1 VKKLNFKNIAI
12 KSRRRQKP
20 AEEGALPVKQ
30 RGRGWR
36 ILARFLVLLLGFIAI
51 ALIAAPHIVL
61 WDMNRRLAEMPE
73 YYAHVEDIDIDY
85 LSLTVRAKNIIIKKK
100 NGKIK
105 QPLIYVSQ
113 STVNIDMDA
122 WRAGKKATRI
132 VLDTI
137 LVNMVSS
144 YDKELSQML
153 TDSTFMDVLN
163 ELMPLDRNK
172 LEIKT
177 GTVTYYDNKHSP
189 NAKIVMNNLYIKGE
203 NLLNISG
210 NSAQLPG
217 RMNISANVYG
227 ATLNANIKVNTLSKT
242 PAFDVTATLSKMD
255 LRNVNHL
262 LKAYA
267 KFDVHK
273 GYFRM
278 ATEIAT
284 KDNHIRGYVKPVIEQ
299 LDIFDRKTE
308 KDENKKTKKR
318 ERWIDFGAWF
328 LKNKKED
335 KISTRIEIDGLLNDP
350 NINIWQIIGEVI
362 TESTT
367 KSLLQGLD
375 NSVAINSVG
384 TKHKK
389 NFLEKLFTKKEPK
402 IKKKNTKKKDKK
414 K

>member
-1 VKKLNFKNIAI
+1 
-12 KSRRRQKP
+12 
-20 AEEGALPVKQ
+20 
-30 RGRGWR
+30 
-36 ILARFLVLLLGFIAI
+36 
-51 ALIAAPHIVL
+51 
-61 WDMNRRLAEMPE
+61 
-73 YYAHVEDIDIDY
+73 
-85 LSLTVRAKNIIIKKK
+85 
-100 NGKIK
+100 
-105 QPLIYVSQ
+105 
-113 STVNIDMDA
+113 
-122 WRAGKKATRI
+122 
-132 VLDTI
+132 
-137 LVNMVSS
+137 
-144 YDKELSQML
+144 
-153 TDSTFMDVLN
+153 MDVLK

-177 GTVTYYDNKHSP
+177 GTVTYHDNKHSP

-203 NLLNISG
+203 NLLNISDT
-210 NSAQLPG
+210 SAQLPG

-273 GYFRM
+273 GYFSM

-308 KDENKKTKKR
+308 KVENKKTKKR